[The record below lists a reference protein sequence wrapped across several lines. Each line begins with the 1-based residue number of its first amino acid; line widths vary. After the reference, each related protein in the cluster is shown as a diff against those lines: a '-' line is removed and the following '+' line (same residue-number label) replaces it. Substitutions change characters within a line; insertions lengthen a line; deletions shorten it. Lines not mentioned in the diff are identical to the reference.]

1 MEKKELM
8 KFFEVVTILYPTY
21 KLPTNEE
28 LKKETIKIWNQCLKP
43 YKLKLAIEAAKN
55 VAKENDYF
63 NIAKIAAECEDLTI
77 LLSNKNSIKP
87 DKIFLEII
95 LTLEYSN
102 PQQNFNTLSPIAK
115 DVVGYPGQLS
125 NWTKVP
131 KAEFETVIVPLL
143 KKDIAKAVK
152 NFIRKQTALR
162 AGINI

>member
-77 LLSNKNSIKP
+77 LLSDKNFIKP

-95 LTLEYSN
+95 LSLKYSN
-102 PQQNFNTLSPIAK
+102 PEQNFNTLSPIAK
-115 DVVGYPGQLS
+115 DVVGYANQLL
-125 NWTKVP
+125 NWSKIPNEV
-131 KAEFETVIVPLL
+131 FETVIVPLL

-152 NFIRKQTALR
+152 NFIKKQTALR